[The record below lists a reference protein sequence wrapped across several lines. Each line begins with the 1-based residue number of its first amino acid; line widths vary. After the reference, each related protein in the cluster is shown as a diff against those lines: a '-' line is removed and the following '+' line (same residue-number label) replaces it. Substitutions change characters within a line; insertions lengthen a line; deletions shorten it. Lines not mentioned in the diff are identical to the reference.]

1 MEFKLDGLFEA
12 QRKLDAEIQKN
23 HNETYESTL
32 DKRFVAFLVEL
43 GEFANSTRCFK
54 FWSNRPSE
62 SKERVLDEYA
72 DGLHFILSLGISFG
86 FEFSTINVE
95 SYQKTTTESILFCYK
110 LFTEFSTLRT
120 FDSYIEAFKSFLQ
133 ICFPLKINAEE
144 LIDAYY
150 KKLDVNYK
158 RQENNY

>member
-1 MEFKLDGLFEA
+1 MEFNLHNLFEA
-12 QRKLDAEIQKN
+12 QRKLDEEIQKN
-23 HNETYESTL
+23 HHETYESTL
-32 DKRFVAFLVEL
+32 NKRFLAFLVEL

-54 FWSNRPSE
+54 FWSNKTSE

-72 DGLHFILSLGISFG
+72 DGLHFILSLGISLG
-86 FEFSTINVE
+86 FEFSTIEVEKTDEDTTNAILSCYKIFAEFFNKRDLE
-95 SYQKTTTESILFCYK
+95 SYVKA
-110 LFTEFSTLRT
+110 
-120 FDSYIEAFKSFLQ
+120 FDSF
-133 ICFPLKINAEE
+133 LKICYPLGFKAED